1 MLTLD
6 YSKER
11 LSDVSLGVG
20 CDRDQFTTDP
30 FTYGFLCKNADPFV
44 SMMADE
50 KFSLPCPSHTV
61 WKVFGLSGTDVVQR
75 HVFSTKPSTSK
86 YRNAGRYDSDT
97 YGSVFGGIIGDL
109 GVLSGV
115 SKSPALIPGNW
126 TFTRHGC
133 MIGRARPIYA
143 SFFDSEGSINYGSLV
158 VDHVPYSTGGLS
170 YSAAYD
176 GVKPTL
182 VRSPGFCPYDLS
194 AVLPV
199 LQADGVTFVYINGFG
214 RYDGTLSG
222 FTYSHDI
229 HGWTFAYHLNW
240 VFQGSTNVDLDVN
253 VSIPYPSEFDSRT
266 TPSLLY
272 SLSLPSGSATYS
284 WSNGH
289 NTPSPNGSDP
299 SGSVTLGPMNFVITS
314 ASTRNIPDE
323 QVAFQSIDLLDRSH
337 WQQRFSAEVERYH
350 QDITNA
356 AFLSTSSAMA
366 ALTDEV
372 FTPPARSLSAAFS
385 IAKQISLASIVEFPS
400 SFLELPFKD
409 FKRLVQLA
417 PFKSPLLSG
426 RALQLVHDLQV
437 FSDLLSDYD
446 KISHY
451 RVHGSY
457 NYDFPTG
464 SFGRETSSLTCKTVL
479 DVSAS
484 THLLASALL
493 TAETA
498 SFLASAATRLAQ
510 MPLLTLVNGMV
521 GMTSELSSIFE
532 ILAGLTLPI
541 VYCHAFHIR
550 SPLSGDELEHLGISS
565 LDGKP
570 IELSWFFR
578 DISLLSP
585 LPRSG
590 HFDFGPSTN
599 PLGSAVSF
607 AVRSLV
613 LRILG

>member
-20 CDRDQFTTDP
+20 CDRGRFSSDP

-50 KFSLPCPSHTV
+50 KFSLPCPPHTV
-61 WKVFGLSGTDVVQR
+61 WKVFGLSGADFVESKA
-75 HVFSTKPSTSK
+75 FSAKPDTFR
-86 YRNAGRYDSDT
+86 YRNAGHYDTDT
-97 YGSVFGGIIGDL
+97 YGSIFGGIISDL

-143 SFFDSEGSINYGSLV
+143 SFFDSKGTIDYGSLTV
-158 VDHVPYSTGGLS
+158 TDVPYSLGGLS
-170 YSAAYD
+170 FSASYD
-176 GVKPTL
+176 SVEPTII
-182 VRSPGFCPYDLS
+182 RTPGFCPYDMS

-199 LQADGVTFVYINGFG
+199 IQANGITFVYANGFG
-214 RYDGTLSG
+214 TYAGTLSG
-222 FTYSHDI
+222 FSYSHDHI
-229 HGWTFAYHLNW
+229 GWTFAYHLNW
-240 VFQGSTNVDLDVN
+240 LFQGSTNVDLDVN
-253 VSIPYPSEFDSRT
+253 ISIPYPTEFDARS

-272 SLSLPSGSATYS
+272 SLSLPDGHSSYS

-299 SGSVTLGPMNFVITS
+299 SGSISLGPMNFVITS

-323 QVAFQSIDLLDRSH
+323 QVALLSLDLLDRSR

-356 AFLSTSSAMA
+356 AYLSTSSAMS

-372 FTPPARSLSAAFS
+372 FTPPAKSLAAAFS
-385 IAKQISLASIVEFPS
+385 IAKQVSLASIVEFPS
-400 SFLELPFKD
+400 SYLELPYKD
-409 FKRLVQLA
+409 FKRLVQAA

-437 FSDLLSDYD
+437 FSDYLSDFD
-446 KISHY
+446 VVSHY

-457 NYDFPTG
+457 NYDFPTDT
-464 SFGRETSSLTCKTVL
+464 FGRETSSLTCKTVL

-484 THLLASALL
+484 THLLATALL

-498 SFLASAATRLAQ
+498 SFLASTASRLAQ
-510 MPLLTLVNGMV
+510 MPILTLVNGMV
-521 GMTSELSSIFE
+521 GMTSELSMMFE
-532 ILAGLTLPI
+532 TLAGLSLPI
-541 VYCHAFHIR
+541 VYCHTFHIR
-550 SPLSGDELEHLGISS
+550 SPLSGDELEYLGISS
-565 LDGKP
+565 SDGKP

-599 PLGSAVSF
+599 PLGSAISF